1 MPEAETF
8 RVPEPQGVHTNPP
21 RLFRRKTVIVA
32 GIGLAILVTA
42 AVAFKLRG
50 VLVPLAEALIKGIPI
65 AAPQALILTDLPM
78 ASGPRISLFNGSD
91 LNDWDG
97 WLGYPDPAQTHKY
110 FHSADPIGV
119 GGVGK
124 DFKVVVEDGEPAIYV
139 NGRTWGSL
147 THKGDY
153 GDYHLSLQFKWGKN
167 SDYPM
172 SGNPQDSGLLYHS
185 NGAAGAVL
193 GTWMRSI
200 EFDMLRGQ
208 VGRFVPVGR
217 GLSSKTTVGRDPD
230 LFNQRRRYMIGG
242 REVDVAGLVSWFAQ
256 NATDQE
262 KPVGDWNTLD
272 LYVLGDRAIHVVNG
286 VPVLEAWS
294 ICDAEHIFDRC
305 EPLTHGRIQLQA
317 EGSETLFR
325 HITLEPVKSLPR
337 VTLAPLR

>member
-1 MPEAETF
+1 MSEAETS
-8 RVPEPQGVHTNPP
+8 RVPELQRGHTITQ
-21 RLFRRKTVIVA
+21 RLFRRKIVIVA
-32 GIGLAILVTA
+32 GLGLAILVAT
-42 AVAFKLRG
+42 AVATKLRG
-50 VLVPLAEALIKGIPI
+50 VLVPPAEALIRDIPI
-65 AAPQALILTDLPM
+65 AAPQALILTDLPV
-78 ASGPRISLFNGSD
+78 APGPRISLFNGSD

-97 WLGYPDPAQTHKY
+97 WLGYPDPAETHRY
-110 FHSADPIGV
+110 FHLADSIGV
-119 GGVGK
+119 GGIGK

-139 NGRTWGSL
+139 SGKTWGSL

-167 SDYPM
+167 GYYPM
-172 SGNPQDSGLLYHS
+172 LHEPLDSGLLYHS
-185 NGAAGAVL
+185 RGPAGGVL

-200 EFDMLRGQ
+200 EFDTLRGQ

-217 GLSSKTTVGRDPD
+217 SLSSKTTVGRDPD

-242 REVDVAGLVSWFAQ
+242 REVDVPGLVSWFAQ

-286 VPVLEAWS
+286 VPVLEAWN
-294 ICDAEHIFDRC
+294 ICDVEHIFGRC

-325 HITLEPVKSLPR
+325 HITLEPIKSLPR
-337 VTLAPLR
+337 VMLTP